1 MTININSPKRTQK
14 ATSTCNSLDTTG
26 HKVLKIEKG
35 NKNTHRATTGSDYKQ
50 RRLDIIKFQ
59 NRNAVT
65 KSMRLCNRVPIRHN
79 GIIKDV
85 LLMKTEGKEA
95 KFANLQTCNSFWCP
109 ECSEKSKIDVRN
121 KARMGIRNAIDNG
134 YSLKFL
140 TLTIP
145 REFGN
150 SNYEEKFKVINDS
163 FKKLNAR
170 LRTKCSRK
178 GVKLYSLKGLD
189 VTIDTS
195 RYDCIH
201 LHLHSLVIMD
211 KEEEVFDEKGFEDWV
226 WRIYRNIMKKKG
238 VKVSRK
244 GFSVETVTEDKELS
258 DYIVKTLG
266 SMEREL
272 TSTKKNGKSPNSKG
286 WFYWVS
292 EIAREA
298 SDRDIAIYKQFLIA
312 SKGKR
317 TYDFSRNWNEL
328 IDLNPKEEEE
338 EEEIKEEGSF
348 YCWSINKEL
357 WEAIKSLNFE
367 LKVLSIIDNFI
378 DNNKDKLRFK
388 KLVSLFTSEDNTIF
402 GEQKIQIYKNTL
414 KRLVLQ

>member
-14 ATSTCNSLDTTG
+14 AACNSLDTTG
-26 HKVLKIEKG
+26 HKVLKTEDG
-35 NKNTHRATTGSDYKQ
+35 HKNIHRATIGSDYKA
-50 RRLDIIKFQ
+50 RRLDIVRFQ
-59 NRNAVT
+59 NRNAVS

-85 LLMKTEGKEA
+85 LIMKSEGKDA
-95 KFANLQTCNSFWCP
+95 RFANLQTCNSFWCP
-109 ECSEKSKIDVRN
+109 QCSEKSKIDVRE
-121 KARMGIRNAIDNG
+121 KAKEGIRNAIDHK
-134 YSLKFL
+134 YSLKFV

-150 SNYEEKFKVINDS
+150 SNYEDKFKVINDS
-163 FKKLNAR
+163 FKKLNSR

-195 RYDCIH
+195 RYDVIH
-201 LHLHSLVIMD
+201 LHLHSLIIMD
-211 KEEEVFDEKGFEDWV
+211 KEEDVFDEKGFEDWV

-272 TSTKKNGKSPNSKG
+272 TSTKKNGKSENSKG

-298 SDRDIAIYKQFLIA
+298 SDRDIAIYKQFLTA

-328 IDLNPKEEEE
+328 IDLNSKDEQEEDIREEED
-338 EEEIKEEGSF
+338 SF

-357 WEAIKSLNFE
+357 WNAIKALNFE

-378 DNNKDKLRFK
+378 DNKVDESKFK
-388 KLVSLFTSEDNTIF
+388 KLIKLFTSEDNTIF
-402 GEQKIQIYKNTL
+402 GEHKIQVYKNTL
-414 KRLVLQ
+414 KRLVL